1 MRHSMKRLLFA
12 LSVTILILLVT
23 ALENRFLFGLSY
35 IRPGMTQEEVYRTI
49 GQPEF
54 YETETDTW
62 YILRYWPLV
71 FGAMNVK
78 IDMRDF
84 MSVISDGTPG
94 NARTGDYVTAIEW
107 KSAFCLDTKESIH
120 RLTH

>member
-1 MRHSMKRLLFA
+1 MKRLTFTLF
-12 LSVTILILLVT
+12 VTIFLLLVFL
-23 ALENRFLFGLSY
+23 AENRFLFGISSVH
-35 IRPGMTQEEVYRTI
+35 PGMTQEEVFHAL

-54 YETETDTW
+54 YETETDNW
-62 YILRYWPLV
+62 YILRFYPLV

-84 MSVISDGTPG
+84 MSVISNGTPG

-107 KSAFCLDTKESIH
+107 RRAFCLDTKDSIH
-120 RLTH
+120 QLTR